1 MFSHFIARK
10 QKQKVMHQGIF
21 DFHIEVL
28 TALDQHQVKYLIV
41 GGHAVAVYGYV
52 RTTSDLDLWI
62 DQSPGNLKKLGEAI
76 VSLGYTNDS
85 CEKALDEIKRNKN
98 IALFDDHNNK
108 IDIIQLYSTRLS
120 FEEAF
125 KKRKDIPTG
134 AITLYVIGFED
145 LIDTKIAA
153 GRLKDLVDVKE
164 LKQIRVQREQGN
176 QKNE

>member
-10 QKQKVMHQGIF
+10 AKQKNSMHKGIL
-21 DFHIEVL
+21 DFHIEVM

-52 RTTSDLDLWI
+52 RNTADLDLWI
-62 DQSPGNLKKLGEAI
+62 DQSPMNLKKLGEAI
-76 VSLGYTNDS
+76 ASLGYARDA
-85 CEKALDEIKRNKN
+85 CEKALDEINRNKN

-125 KKRKDIPTG
+125 KRKKDIDAGT
-134 AITLYVIGFED
+134 ITLFVIGFKD
-145 LIDTKIAA
+145 LIETKITS

-164 LKQIRVQREQGN
+164 LKQLEALRLRSKKE
-176 QKNE
+176 

>member
-10 QKQKVMHQGIF
+10 RKQKALHQGIL

-52 RTTSDLDLWI
+52 RTTSDPDLWI

-108 IDIIQLYSTRLS
+108 IDIIQLYSTRLT

-125 KKRKDIPTG
+125 KRKKDLNTG
-134 AITLYVIGFED
+134 AITLLVIGFED
-145 LIDTKIAA
+145 LIETKITS

-164 LKQIRVQREQGN
+164 LKQLETLRLRSKKE
-176 QKNE
+176 

>member
-10 QKQKVMHQGIF
+10 QKQKVMHQGIL

-28 TALDQHQVKYLIV
+28 TAFDQHQVKYLIV

-52 RTTSDLDLWI
+52 RTTSDLVLWI

-85 CEKALDEIKRNKN
+85 CEKALDEIKQNKN

-125 KKRKDIPTG
+125 KKRKDIPAG

-164 LKQIRVQREQGN
+164 LKQLEALRLRSR
-176 QKNE
+176 KA

>member
-1 MFSHFIARK
+1 
-10 QKQKVMHQGIF
+10 MHPGIL
-21 DFHIEVL
+21 DFHIEAL
-28 TALDQHQVKYLIV
+28 TALEKHQVKYLIV

-76 VSLGYTNDS
+76 ASLGYTNDS

-125 KKRKDIPTG
+125 NKRKDISTG
-134 AITLYVIGFED
+134 SITLYVIGFED
-145 LIDTKIAA
+145 LIDTKMAS

-164 LKQIRVQREQGN
+164 LKQLESLRLRGG
-176 QKNE
+176 KA